1 MNDFF
6 SDFEDY
12 CKTPRVD
19 SGKAG
24 SYSKA
29 IQYLCDFLGEK
40 SINEDVVIKIRGIET
55 YLSLS
60 DSQLYKD
67 LLDFLEKR
75 RQSSYLLNGF
85 IKAALPYLYDF
96 WDNNHR

>member
-1 MNDFF
+1 MNKFF
-6 SDFEDY
+6 NDFEDY
-12 CKTPRVD
+12 CKTPGIV
-19 SGKAG
+19 SGKAR

-40 SINEDVVIKIRGIET
+40 SIDEDVVIKMRSIET

-67 LLDFLEKR
+67 LLGFLKKR
-75 RQSSYLLNGF
+75 GQSSYLINGF

-96 WDNNHR
+96 WDNKHR